1 MALVSFSTPASA
13 SRSARSRIPP
23 VGLEG
28 KGSTTALVR
37 GVRAARSCAAV
48 RRNSFSA
55 FSSTYTGVPPA
66 MAVRG
71 P

>member
-1 MALVSFSTPASA
+1 MMLVSFSTWAMA
-13 SRSARSRIPP
+13 SRSARSMMPP

-28 KGSTTALVR
+28 KGSTSTLVR
-37 GVRAARSCAAV
+37 GVMAARSCSGV

-66 MAVRG
+66 MEARG